1 MKLKFEINN
10 RRVLSV
16 CRLLYRLWSNP
27 IRSLVTIQSRVVVLL
42 REVQI
47 IEYIYIYIYIFFKF
61 MEGMCALLGKLSLF
75 HSLLLLFFLLT
86 VHFTICSINYRA
98 SNCYHFFICFLP
110 FKLQTITL
118 FS

>member
-1 MKLKFEINN
+1 
-10 RRVLSV
+10 
-16 CRLLYRLWSNP
+16 
-27 IRSLVTIQSRVVVLL
+27 
-42 REVQI
+42 
-47 IEYIYIYIYIFFKF
+47 